1 MIAIR
6 NIVLTIAAGA
16 TMVGASN
23 PLSALGLKVRGS
35 NNVRARGKSSFPHL
49 SACKSPDNYIDAAL
63 NAAFRGCSEALDHGA
78 KPSIAHNHDGSVS
91 FIHYPAVCET
101 EAKAYKPTNGMTI
114 AVSGGIITVTN
125 APADFLTA
133 LDA

>member
-1 MIAIR
+1 MVAIQ
-6 NIVLTIAAGA
+6 NILLSIAAGA

-35 NNVRARGKSSFPHL
+35 NNVRARGKWPFRHL
-49 SACKSPDNYIDAAL
+49 SAHNSPDNYIDAAL
-63 NAAFRGCSEALDHGA
+63 NAAFKGCSEALDHGA
-78 KPSIAHNHDGSVS
+78 KPSVAHNHDGSVS

-114 AVSGGIITVTN
+114 AISGNIITVKN
-125 APADFLTA
+125 APADFLAA